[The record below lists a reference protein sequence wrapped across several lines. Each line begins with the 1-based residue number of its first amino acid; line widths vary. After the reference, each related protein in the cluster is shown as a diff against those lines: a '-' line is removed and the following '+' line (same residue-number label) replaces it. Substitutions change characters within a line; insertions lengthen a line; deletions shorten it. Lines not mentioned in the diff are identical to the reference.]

1 MGVGDGEKVED
12 RQKVQVKVLQKRR
25 FHQHQKNCTTGG
37 RDSQNLEE
45 QRIQVVQEE
54 VQVVGDEEEGWGT
67 RWRRGRKSRGDSSNT
82 RKSLQQKEETA
93 KFARKVKMRQICW
106 GDVFFGEIKH
116 LIKTMIRNKQII
128 NK

>member
-54 VQVVGDEEEGWGT
+54 VQVVGDEEERVGE
-67 RWRRGRKSRGDSSNT
+67 KM
-82 RKSLQQKEETA
+82 EE
-93 KFARKVKMRQICW
+93 RQKVKRRFHQEVQVVGEEEEGVGDKMEERQKVKRRFLQHQKKFTTE
-106 GDVFFGEIKH
+106 GG
-116 LIKTMIRNKQII
+116 NG
-128 NK
+128 

>member
-54 VQVVGDEEEGWGT
+54 VQVVGDEEEGVGE
-67 RWRRGRKSRGDSSNT
+67 KM
-82 RKSLQQKEETA
+82 EE
-93 KFARKVKMRQICW
+93 RQKVKRRFLQHQKKFTTE
-106 GDVFFGEIKH
+106 GG
-116 LIKTMIRNKQII
+116 NG
-128 NK
+128 